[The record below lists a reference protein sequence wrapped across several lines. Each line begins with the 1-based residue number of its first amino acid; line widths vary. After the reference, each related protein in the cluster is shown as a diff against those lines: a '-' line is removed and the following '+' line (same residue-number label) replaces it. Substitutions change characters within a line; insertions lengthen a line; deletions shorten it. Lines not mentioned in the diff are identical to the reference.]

1 MKKKTNKQL
10 TSFNSIRI
18 RQALI
23 IKFLK
28 QINLETVSKSIQD
41 KNEVI
46 KNVYAS
52 IILHDVFQTLL
63 KSILIVVPINKIQGN
78 RNT

>member
-1 MKKKTNKQL
+1 MKKNKQTTNIL
-10 TSFNSIRI
+10 
-18 RQALI
+18 LI